1 MSQELDLITE
11 YQSDKYSAFKAS
23 KVVSYFAKNKAETAF
38 PLLNVSLL
46 GTVTLD
52 FLAMPLN
59 AAGNINGI
67 NINARCAPSEQV
79 MQQALDPNSE
89 LYRTKP
95 DIILVLARLEDLFPP
110 LIDPLV
116 KKTSEFLEDAKNEI
130 LGQIE
135 QWLTSIRM
143 QTNSVIVLH
152 TFATPD
158 WSVDVVNEAVNTN
171 SLWRFTQDLNLSL
184 ADIVDNHTG
193 TFLVN
198 IDRVINATP
207 DNGWFD
213 AKLWYLGRIAFGSKD
228 PRALINSWMPILRQA
243 VGSRKK
249 CLVVD
254 LDNTLWGG
262 VIGEDGMQGIKIGSD
277 FPGSVY
283 RDVQKQILDL
293 WQCGVMLAIASKNNE
308 ADAKEVFDKHPEM
321 VLKWDHFLVKK
332 VNWSDKASNLS
343 EISRELNIG
352 LDHMVFM
359 DDNPVEC
366 GLVAQELPKVT
377 VLQVPVDN
385 IVRYPQLLSENR
397 LFDGSRLTEEDRNR
411 NQMYSGNSQRE
422 IAKRKSTNIGEFLG
436 SLTMSAQFSPI
447 NNLSNARSYQMLTK
461 TNQFNLTTIRYSE
474 AEVIKIANDS
484 QWLTLTAS
492 LTDKFGD
499 NGQVG
504 LMFVKLLGDEAVI
517 DTFLMSCRV
526 IGRTLETAIISEV
539 ADKLRK
545 LGIVSL
551 KARYFPTHKNE
562 LVKDLYENHG
572 FDLIEEYI
580 DGRKFYG
587 MGLTQD
593 NKLPSHFITINQG
606 Y

>member
-1 MSQELDLITE
+1 
-11 YQSDKYSAFKAS
+11 
-23 KVVSYFAKNKAETAF
+23 
-38 PLLNVSLL
+38 
-46 GTVTLD
+46 
-52 FLAMPLN
+52 
-59 AAGNINGI
+59 
-67 NINARCAPSEQV
+67 
-79 MQQALDPNSE
+79 PNSE

-262 VIGEDGMQGIKIGSD
+262 VIGEDGMQGI
-277 FPGSVY
+277 
-283 RDVQKQILDL
+283 
-293 WQCGVMLAIASKNNE
+293 
-308 ADAKEVFDKHPEM
+308 
-321 VLKWDHFLVKK
+321 
-332 VNWSDKASNLS
+332 
-343 EISRELNIG
+343 
-352 LDHMVFM
+352 
-359 DDNPVEC
+359 
-366 GLVAQELPKVT
+366 
-377 VLQVPVDN
+377 
-385 IVRYPQLLSENR
+385 
-397 LFDGSRLTEEDRNR
+397 
-411 NQMYSGNSQRE
+411 
-422 IAKRKSTNIGEFLG
+422 
-436 SLTMSAQFSPI
+436 
-447 NNLSNARSYQMLTK
+447 
-461 TNQFNLTTIRYSE
+461 
-474 AEVIKIANDS
+474 
-484 QWLTLTAS
+484 
-492 LTDKFGD
+492 
-499 NGQVG
+499 
-504 LMFVKLLGDEAVI
+504 
-517 DTFLMSCRV
+517 
-526 IGRTLETAIISEV
+526 
-539 ADKLRK
+539 
-545 LGIVSL
+545 
-551 KARYFPTHKNE
+551 
-562 LVKDLYENHG
+562 
-572 FDLIEEYI
+572 
-580 DGRKFYG
+580 
-587 MGLTQD
+587 
-593 NKLPSHFITINQG
+593 
-606 Y
+606 